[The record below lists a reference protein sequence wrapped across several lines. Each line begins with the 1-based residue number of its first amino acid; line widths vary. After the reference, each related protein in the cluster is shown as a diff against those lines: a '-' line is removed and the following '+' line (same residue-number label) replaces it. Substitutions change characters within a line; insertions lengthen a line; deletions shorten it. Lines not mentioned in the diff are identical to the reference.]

1 MSAAV
6 SLDRARAA
14 LDRERVKRG
23 GLREFIRR
31 AWPLVE
37 SAALKW
43 NWHLDA
49 IAEHLEAVT
58 RGEVRDLVI
67 NVPPGTSKTLL
78 ASVLWPAWEWT
89 LDPAHRFIT
98 ASFNDRVILH
108 NARRARTLVDSP
120 WFRARWPEVT
130 FPTGA
135 SASKAVDFYAT
146 TLGGWRYSVTVRGA
160 VLGMHADT
168 HVVDDPIDP
177 QRSALTSGLELEAVL
192 RWHHETMVTRF
203 RDQTRSRR
211 VLVMQRLHERD
222 LSSEMIRAGAT
233 VLCLPMRHERAH
245 PHRYARDPRTTEGE
259 LLVPERYPAETVAR
273 LAESLGPYGDAAQLQ
288 QRPAPAGGGIFRVE
302 WLRRYWTTLPDKG
315 ATWTLS
321 VDATFKGSE
330 GADLVAIQVWCHV
343 GPDHY
348 LVDREARRMSFTE
361 TIAAIE
367 AMAVRWPRAVTKLIE
382 AKANGPAILD
392 TLKGKLSGLTPVEPD
407 GGKEARAHAAAP
419 LFASGNVLLPHP
431 ERAEY
436 PDGRR
441 GAVWV
446 RGGVV
451 DLSRDAAEGS
461 YEHAMVGFPRARH
474 DDDVDSTTQALNHR
488 AGSYLSRLRA
498 AMDAAKKGLAS

>member
-37 SAALKW
+37 SAELKW

-146 TLGGWRYSVTVRGA
+146 TLGGWRRAT
-160 VLGMHADT
+160 LG
-168 HVVDDPIDP
+168 
-177 QRSALTSGLELEAVL
+177 
-192 RWHHETMVTRF
+192 
-203 RDQTRSRR
+203 
-211 VLVMQRLHERD
+211 
-222 LSSEMIRAGAT
+222 
-233 VLCLPMRHERAH
+233 
-245 PHRYARDPRTTEGE
+245 
-259 LLVPERYPAETVAR
+259 
-273 LAESLGPYGDAAQLQ
+273 
-288 QRPAPAGGGIFRVE
+288 
-302 WLRRYWTTLPDKG
+302 
-315 ATWTLS
+315 
-321 VDATFKGSE
+321 
-330 GADLVAIQVWCHV
+330 
-343 GPDHY
+343 
-348 LVDREARRMSFTE
+348 
-361 TIAAIE
+361 
-367 AMAVRWPRAVTKLIE
+367 
-382 AKANGPAILD
+382 
-392 TLKGKLSGLTPVEPD
+392 
-407 GGKEARAHAAAP
+407 
-419 LFASGNVLLPHP
+419 
-431 ERAEY
+431 
-436 PDGRR
+436 
-441 GAVWV
+441 
-446 RGGVV
+446 
-451 DLSRDAAEGS
+451 
-461 YEHAMVGFPRARH
+461 
-474 DDDVDSTTQALNHR
+474 STCA
-488 AGSYLSRLRA
+488 
-498 AMDAAKKGLAS
+498 